1 MIHKF
6 LLFLFLDWNTPI
18 LPEGDLWNW
27 NINFQWIGLQ
37 KLAIFFYWSVI
48 SVDYFF
54 HSFYHTN
61 LMFEKFIKTNGPID
75 KIISIC
81 LSEIVC

>member
-48 SVDYFF
+48 SVDY
-54 HSFYHTN
+54 Y

-75 KIISIC
+75 KIISIY